1 MPQKEDLSEEWQKEL
16 GRDWK
21 EIQEKYLH
29 TIGNLTLTGYNEKLS
44 YLPFQTKRDMEN
56 GFDDSN
62 IRLNGYLAKLKNWN
76 ESQIIKRASELRKE
90 AQKIWPYPKVQ
101 KRLR

>member
-1 MPQKEDLSEEWQKEL
+1 
-16 GRDWK
+16 
-21 EIQEKYLH
+21 
-29 TIGNLTLTGYNEKLS
+29 
-44 YLPFQTKRDMEN
+44 MEN